1 MNNMND
7 QSFELLLSKLDS
19 LEEGQARI
27 ELSLTKRLDEHNHIF
42 LQHTEEDK
50 KLAEHIMAVEK
61 EVTFAKGVTYAVN
74 FLSATAAWIFGWNKH

>member
-1 MNNMND
+1 MNE

-19 LEEGQARI
+19 LEAGQARI
-27 ELSLTKRLDEHNHIF
+27 ELSVTKRLDEHNQIF